1 MDKIM
6 RPWRHYADFSGR
18 STRTEFW
25 LFFLMFYLALIVVA
39 GVPIAMVGASNVFEP
54 DAEPGMGLFLTLI
67 PAGLL
72 VLAAI
77 IPGLAVAVRRL
88 HDSDKSGWLY
98 LLTFIPYIGWIF
110 FLIFGFLPGT
120 RGANSYGDDPR
131 VDPNLTGR
139 TANEIFG

>member
-1 MDKIM
+1 MDKIT
-6 RPWRHYADFSGR
+6 RPWRHYADFAGR
-18 STRTEFW
+18 SSRTEFW
-25 LFFLMFYLALIVVA
+25 LFFLVFYAVLAALV
-39 GVPIAMVGASNVFEP
+39 GVPIMAMGAANVFELG
-54 DAEPGMGLFLTLI
+54 AEPSGAMLATFI

-77 IPGLAVAVRRL
+77 MPSIALAVRRL

-110 FLIFGFLPGT
+110 FLIFGFLPPT
-120 RGANSYGDDPR
+120 RGDNRFGHDPR
-131 VDPNLTGR
+131 VNAELAGR